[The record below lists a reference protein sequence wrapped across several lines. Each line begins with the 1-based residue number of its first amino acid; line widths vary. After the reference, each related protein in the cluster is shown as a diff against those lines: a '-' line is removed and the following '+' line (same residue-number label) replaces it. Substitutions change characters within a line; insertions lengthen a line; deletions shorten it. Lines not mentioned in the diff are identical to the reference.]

1 LEQGHRP
8 VHCLDPQ
15 RPSRP
20 HRSAM
25 RGGAAAADDGA
36 VRPLYDQGGIVVAVI
51 VPGRHLQLRK
61 ELRE

>member
-1 LEQGHRP
+1 
-8 VHCLDPQ
+8 
-15 RPSRP
+15 
-20 HRSAM
+20 M

-61 ELRE
+61 ELREQPPPGSRRPED

>member
-1 LEQGHRP
+1 MEQGHRP

-51 VPGRHLQLRK
+51 VPGRHL
-61 ELRE
+61 